1 MKTLLILT
9 MTLLPAMSF
18 AEIPKCSTQ
27 KANIIGK
34 YGDKG
39 ENSSPLLDVWS
50 EVSGDLK
57 GIEIRSKDAFTK
69 LALVLKDDKNNE
81 LSKTEF
87 ALTKN
92 KSGEFS
98 LVSEIKKQKLPVEKI
113 QLRLFQGNTAHEFCY
128 EDTNVVTV
136 DGQDVKEVKK

>member
-18 AEIPKCSTQ
+18 AEISKCSTK

-39 ENSSPLLDVWS
+39 ENSSPLLDTWS
-50 EVSGDLK
+50 EVSGNLV

-69 LALVLKDDKNNE
+69 LAIVLKDDKNNE
-81 LSKTEF
+81 LSKVE
-87 ALTKN
+87 AVLTKN
-92 KSGEFS
+92 KSTEFN
-98 LVSEIKKQKLPVEKI
+98 LINEIKKQKTPVEKI
-113 QLRLFQGNTAHEFCY
+113 QFRLFQGNTAHESCY
-128 EDTNVVTV
+128 EDSNVIAV
-136 DGQDVKEVKK
+136 DGQDAKEVSK